1 MLNHTA
7 HLQVLHLSQTLDR
20 LSLQGLSTEAKRDC
34 LESLAFAQKTLW
46 TRGKGSQHQAFLG
59 EIYRLLIDIAR
70 RNSLCLKA
78 FRDPHFQPPKT
89 LDQVLQFLE
98 QKEKEFA
105 LAKAC
110 QTPRSQ
116 APLRHIK
123 SQHVE
128 EKSSLKL
135 EGVKRLLAGR
145 KVILVTSRQSP
156 AAELAKELGI
166 VVQGQPRHGGPS
178 MCNQRL
184 QAADIVLHDLT
195 CTSHLKCRFR
205 GHCIPMRTPITNPE
219 RFVRFLLEELPG
231 QSAA

>member
-1 MLNHTA
+1 MKTQKMHYCLT
-7 HLQVLHLSQTLDR
+7 LIESPFFQPLSVR
-20 LSLQGLSTEAKRDC
+20 ARADC
-34 LESLAFAQKTLW
+34 LESLAFVQATLRA
-46 TRGKGSQHQAFLG
+46 TLKGSHDLG
-59 EIYRLLIDIAR
+59 AIPRLNLIYRMLIENAR
-70 RNSLCLKA
+70 KHRIFLRA
-78 FRDPHFQPPKT
+78 FKSSDFQPPKT

-116 APLRHIK
+116 APLRHIR

-145 KVILVTSRQSP
+145 KVVLVTSRQSP